1 MLYLCCLASEILKF
15 FFLDFHS
22 EVRSK
27 MESLGGGKWQCLD
40 CLYVSQ
46 SCNVKKHI
54 ESKHLIPQ
62 DYQCRFCD
70 KLLRGKHAY
79 NNHLYSAHKDLTQKL
94 NMKLKM
100 EEFWTCF
107 LSMFLCF
114 LSLVEMLNVKCCY
127 RCGIWNS
134 YLDWLLVVEI
144 TKGLSKI
151 LAIKNSKGHIKKC
164 ILGRWL

>member
-1 MLYLCCLASEILKF
+1 MLYFCCLDSEILKF

-79 NNHLYSAHKDLTQKL
+79 NNHIYSAHKDLTHKL

-107 LSMFLCF
+107 LAMFLCL
-114 LSLVEMLNVKCCY
+114 LSLVEILNVKCCY
-127 RCGIWNS
+127 RCGIWNKIPDETCRQWQMELFTMS
-134 YLDWLLVVEI
+134 LWKLV
-144 TKGLSKI
+144 L
-151 LAIKNSKGHIKKC
+151 
-164 ILGRWL
+164 